1 MTAALP
7 NLRLVHE
14 PAQASSLID
23 ATRRDLVAR
32 LREPGSAA
40 GLARELGIP
49 RQSINYHFRELERT
63 GLVRCIGERRKG
75 NCTERLMQATA
86 RAFVI
91 SPEILGSLGPPPVSA
106 EDRMSAA
113 TLVGAAAETI
123 RSVATLDRKASAEGK
138 RFSTLTL
145 EAEVRFASAEARA
158 AFAAELTDA
167 VARLV
172 ARFHDDQAPKG
183 RTFRLVVGS
192 HPKLPPAAL
201 APAEDHV

>member
-7 NLRLVHE
+7 ELSLVHE
-14 PAQASSLID
+14 PAQASCLID
-23 ATRRDLVAR
+23 ATRRDLLER

-40 GLARELGIP
+40 GLARPLGIP
-49 RQSINYHFRELERT
+49 RQSINYHLRELERT
-63 GLVRCIGERRKG
+63 GLVRCVGEQRKG

-91 SPEILGSLGPPPVSA
+91 SPEILGSLAPSPAPA

-123 RSVATLDRKASAEGK
+123 RSVSALDRKAAAEGK
-138 RFSTLTL
+138 RFATLTL
-145 EAEVRFASAEARA
+145 EAEIRFASAEARA
-158 AFAAELTDA
+158 AFAAELTDT

-172 ARFHDDQAPKG
+172 ARFHDDHAPAG
-183 RTFRLVVGS
+183 RTFRLVVGT
-192 HPKLPPAAL
+192 HPKVPPPPPASGG
-201 APAEDHV
+201 DRV